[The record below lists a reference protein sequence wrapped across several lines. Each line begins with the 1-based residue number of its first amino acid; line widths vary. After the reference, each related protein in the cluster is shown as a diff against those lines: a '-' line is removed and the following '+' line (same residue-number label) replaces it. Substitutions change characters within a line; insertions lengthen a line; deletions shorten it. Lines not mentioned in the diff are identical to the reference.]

1 MSENTVVDP
10 SGMHREDQAAELK
23 QSASK
28 PTNVVQRVWAQSEGR
43 IGVLLTAVIVL
54 LAFLGPLL
62 APVLT
67 GYSPTAFA
75 DRPFQNTGLFGTDD
89 LGRSVASRF
98 LAGGTLLVTYSVA
111 ATAIGLIVGAA
122 FGMTA
127 AYVGGTVDAL
137 IMRCNDVLLAI
148 PQLVFAM
155 LAIVVLGPQGWVLI
169 MVIGI
174 THAPRIARVSRAATL
189 NVINEDYIR
198 AAEMYAVPRARIIF
212 REIVPNIMGPLSV
225 EAGLRLTYSIGSIAS
240 LSFLGLGMQPPTA
253 DWGLMINE
261 NRIAL
266 SIQPWGVILPVVA
279 IAILTIGTNLLA
291 DAIARATA
299 STNVEKS

>member
-1 MSENTVVDP
+1 MRTPWSIPPACTVRTSRRSSSNPLRSPPISSSGSGP
-10 SGMHREDQAAELK
+10 SRRGG
-23 QSASK
+23 SASSSR
-28 PTNVVQRVWAQSEGR
+28 P
-43 IGVLLTAVIVL
+43 LIVL

-75 DRPFQNTGLFGTDD
+75 DRPFQDSGLFGTDD

-98 LAGGTLLVTYSVA
+98 LAGGALLVTYSVA
-111 ATAIGLIVGAA
+111 ATAVGLIVGAA

-127 AYVGGTVDAL
+127 AYAGGTVDAV

>member
-10 SGMHREDQAAELK
+10 SGMHREDQAADLK

-28 PTNVVQRVWAQSEGR
+28 RTTIVQRVWAQSEGR
-43 IGVLLTAVIVL
+43 IGVILTAVIVV

-75 DRPFQNTGLFGTDD
+75 DRPFQPTGLFGTDD

-98 LAGGTLLVTYSVA
+98 LAGGALLVTYSVA
-111 ATAIGLIVGAA
+111 ATAVGLIVGAA

-127 AYVGGTVDAL
+127 AYAGGTVDAV

-299 STNVEKS
+299 STNLEKS

>member
-10 SGMHREDQAAELK
+10 SGMHREDQSAELK

-28 PTNVVQRVWAQSEGR
+28 PTNIVQRVWAQSEGR
-43 IGVLLTAVIVL
+43 IGVILTAVIVL

-299 STNVEKS
+299 STNLEKS